1 MMRRFVTILALGIMP
16 LMAASVTGCAKK
28 QVRQEGEMA
37 PQVQE
42 APAPAP
48 APRVTEEPI
57 RARPVEPPPA
67 QTAAETPAPAK
78 PVAGGGLS
86 RETTPGLQRIHF
98 DFDQSVIRADMR
110 PILQSNYNYLS
121 QRPGVQVRVEGHCDE
136 RGTTEYNL
144 ALGERRAKSAF
155 QYLMDLGVDPNRMTV
170 VSYGEEV
177 PLDPGHNEDAWAKNR
192 RAEFVETQ
200 R

>member
-1 MMRRFVTILALGIMP
+1 MRRNAITTTTLALA
-16 LMAASVTGCAKK
+16 LVTALAVGGCSKK
-28 QVRQEGEMA
+28 QVRQEAEIA
-37 PQVQE
+37 PQPEVA

-48 APRVTEEPI
+48 APAPTVRETPI
-57 RARPVEPPPA
+57 RPEPPPT
-67 QTAAETPAPAK
+67 QTAAETRAPER
-78 PVAGGGLS
+78 PVTGGGIAQ
-86 RETTPGLQRIHF
+86 ETTPGLQRIYF
-98 DFDQSVIRADMR
+98 DFDQSLIRPDMK
-110 PILQSNYNYLS
+110 PILQGNYDYLG
-121 QRPGVQVRVEGHCDE
+121 RNAGIRIRIEGHCDE

-155 QYLMDLGVDPNRMTV
+155 QYLMDLGVDPNRMSV

-177 PLDPGHNEDAWAKNR
+177 PLDPGHNEAAWAKNR

>member
-1 MMRRFVTILALGIMP
+1 MRRSAITTTTLALALLTALAVG
-16 LMAASVTGCAKK
+16 GCSKK
-28 QVRQEGEMA
+28 QVQQEAEIS
-37 PQVQE
+37 PQPEVTTP

-48 APRVTEEPI
+48 APTVRETPI
-57 RARPVEPPPA
+57 RQEAPPA
-67 QTAAETPAPAK
+67 ETAAATPAPER
-78 PVAGGGLS
+78 PVTGGGMPQA
-86 RETTPGLQRIHF
+86 TTPGLQRIHF
-98 DFDQSVIRADMR
+98 DFDQSLIRPDMK
-110 PILQSNYNYLS
+110 PILQQNYDYLS
-121 QRPGVQVRVEGHCDE
+121 RNAGIQIRIEGHCDE

-177 PLDPGHNEDAWAKNR
+177 PLDPRHNEEAWAKNR
-192 RAEFVETQ
+192 RDEFVETQ